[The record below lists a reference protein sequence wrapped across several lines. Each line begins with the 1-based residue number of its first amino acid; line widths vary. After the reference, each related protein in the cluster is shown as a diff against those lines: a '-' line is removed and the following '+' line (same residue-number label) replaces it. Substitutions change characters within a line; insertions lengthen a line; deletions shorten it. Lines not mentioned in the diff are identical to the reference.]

1 MCTIPFT
8 VLRHI
13 DLQIGE
19 IDPVKVACINDL
31 GYGQNN
37 KLLLGMGQR
46 IWRMGARPTQGYTY
60 DSMIHT
66 GWDNSHMQGNNRG
79 QGGYTVFLGGERS
92 LKLAAHST
100 RTDGHARLDNHY
112 LDQYLGRMEGIYA
125 GFRNS
130 YMGDHEVTTWTGNP
144 HSLASYSC
152 YKVGQWSALSGAEI
166 LPIHDDFLFAGEH
179 CSADFQGFMNGGA
192 ETGRQTAEKILEMVG
207 VKRN

>member
-1 MCTIPFT
+1 
-8 VLRHI
+8 
-13 DLQIGE
+13 
-19 IDPVKVACINDL
+19 
-31 GYGQNN
+31 
-37 KLLLGMGQR
+37 
-46 IWRMGARPTQGYTY
+46 Y
-60 DSMIHT
+60 DSTIHT

-130 YMGDHEVTTWTGNP
+130 YLNDHEVITWTGNP

-152 YKVGQWSALSGAEI
+152 YKVGQWGPLRALKSYPFTTISYSPVSTAA
-166 LPIHDDFLFAGEH
+166 PISRDL
-179 CSADFQGFMNGGA
+179 
-192 ETGRQTAEKILEMVG
+192 
-207 VKRN
+207 